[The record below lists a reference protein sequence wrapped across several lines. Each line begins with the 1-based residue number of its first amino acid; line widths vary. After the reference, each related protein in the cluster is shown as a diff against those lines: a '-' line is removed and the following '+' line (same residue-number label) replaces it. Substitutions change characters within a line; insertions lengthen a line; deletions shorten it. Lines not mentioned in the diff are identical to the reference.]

1 MNTYTLTE
9 KLETMD
15 CRRDDK
21 ARRVSNVAP
30 NTVAEITAEELE
42 NGVTLERL
50 ETLNVPALLYSTQ
63 VTIHG
68 KLPAFNPAARPGG
81 YKAVF
86 QNGNGSVGVKF
97 SAIDAEK
104 KALLSRIAK
113 VSAAGWVA
121 HKNSSGFELV
131 RYFTV
136 YKEEDRAAQKQKTI
150 DTLRALPVSLFYGS
164 AGAFALAYGLGYG
177 VSMHIG
183 AIPAADLWAFI
194 ATVFPDVGSPETL
207 ATLERAAKEEQDRKD
222 DAWRAECEER
232 RIKNAAEEEARKVR
246 FAAFLATLPAA
257 QRLETAPLRDGGEF
271 TLYLCSMET
280 ETAPGTFKPRKI
292 TVKKRGG
299 SLCYNVDGGQFKRLE
314 PARVAKF
321 EEQAKA
327 GRVFGEP
334 VKAAAAPVRAV
345 SAPVTVPAPENGEE
359 PASPRQTFALYC
371 ATGKDFR
378 ARGLT
383 RAQAH
388 AAISA
393 SQPFRGN
400 KVAGLAA
407 VESVLAGF
415 AAK

>member
-9 KLETMD
+9 KLESIA

-30 NTVAEITAEELE
+30 DVVADITAEELE

-50 ETLNVPALLYSTQ
+50 ETLGVPVLRYDTQ

-68 KLPAFNPAARPGG
+68 KLPTFDASARPGG

-104 KALLSRIAK
+104 KALLSRVAK
-113 VSAAGWVA
+113 VSATGWFA

-136 YKEEDRAAQKQKTI
+136 RDEAERAGQKQKTL
-150 DTLRALPVSLFYGS
+150 DTLRAAPVSLFYGS
-164 AGAFALAYGLGYG
+164 AGAFVLAYGLGYG
-177 VSMHIG
+177 VALHIG

-207 ATLERAAKEEQDRKD
+207 ATLEEAARAEQARKD
-222 DAWRAECEER
+222 AVWKAECEER

-246 FAAFLATLPAA
+246 FASFVATLPAA
-257 QRLETAPLRDGGEF
+257 QRLAAAPLRDGGEF
-271 TLYLCSMET
+271 TLYLCSAET
-280 ETAPGTFKPRKI
+280 ETAPGTFTPRKI

-299 SLCYNVDGGQFKRLE
+299 ALCYNVDGGQFKRLE
-314 PARVAKF
+314 PARIAKF

-327 GRVFGEP
+327 GRIFGEP
-334 VKAAAAPVRAV
+334 VKVAA
-345 SAPVTVPAPENGEE
+345 TVPAPENGEE

-371 ATGKDFR
+371 ASGKDFR
-378 ARGLT
+378 NRGLT

-393 SQPFRGN
+393 AQPFRGD
-400 KVAGLAA
+400 KARGLAA
-407 VESVLAGF
+407 VESVLTGLTV
-415 AAK
+415 K